1 MPGVQAFPIR
11 PVGMH
16 ISKLSRDYFT
26 ARFSYRR
33 DDTNNYSVKEII
45 FEKRENMDEER
56 LI

>member
-11 PVGMH
+11 PLDMH

-45 FEKRENMDEER
+45 FEKRENMDEKR